1 MKKTIK
7 HTKGRVS
14 VVKIILNPISDSIRM
29 SVFKDEEYWGMS
41 CWLKTYEMHLKR
53 WGLLKEI

>member
-1 MKKTIK
+1 MKKIK
-7 HTKGRVS
+7 PTKGRAS
-14 VVKIILNPISDSIRM
+14 IVKIIHNPISDSTRM

>member
-1 MKKTIK
+1 MKKIK
-7 HTKGRVS
+7 PTKGRAS
-14 VVKIILNPISDSIRM
+14 IVKIIHNPISDSTRM

-53 WGLLKEI
+53 